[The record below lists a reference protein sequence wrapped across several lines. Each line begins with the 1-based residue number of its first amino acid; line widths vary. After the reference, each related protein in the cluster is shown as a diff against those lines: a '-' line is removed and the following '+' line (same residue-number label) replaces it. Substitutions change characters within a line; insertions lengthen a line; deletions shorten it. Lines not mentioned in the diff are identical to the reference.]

1 MTDMLRRPTPSGS
14 PLAVPSPHL
23 LPPPLR
29 PPSVD
34 LHALDDDP
42 VDVSRLLHG
51 EVLVPD
57 VREDAFGIPLQRR
70 APSAASPAAK
80 ADLLAPDELEP
91 SDLAGD
97 HWLLAVLEDDA
108 GVRRPVGPAVDA
120 PGRVLGAADGHGEG
134 RLRATDDVIFDDP
147 EAAAESTVSRA
158 RFDVQFVPIHEDR
171 HVPLVH
177 LVRRDVRLAV
187 STGDQTGLAVS
198 VIPGAP
204 PSRLRLHD
212 GKGFAGPVVHAGQ
225 NRREDGEEVA
235 RGEAVG

>member
-1 MTDMLRRPTPSGS
+1 MTDMLRGPTPSGS

-42 VDVSRLLHG
+42 VDVPGLLHG

-97 HWLLAVLEDDA
+97 HRLPAVLEDDA

-120 PGRVLGAADGHGEG
+120 AAPRRQRVRGSGRPRPPGSWRGWRGSGLRTGGRARAGPRPSIPGRRSTTSTPSTWTSARDGPHG
-134 RLRATDDVIFDDP
+134 RRCLP
-147 EAAAESTVSRA
+147 A
-158 RFDVQFVPIHEDR
+158 R
-171 HVPLVH
+171 
-177 LVRRDVRLAV
+177 
-187 STGDQTGLAVS
+187 
-198 VIPGAP
+198 
-204 PSRLRLHD
+204 
-212 GKGFAGPVVHAGQ
+212 
-225 NRREDGEEVA
+225 
-235 RGEAVG
+235 

>member
-1 MTDMLRRPTPSGS
+1 MTDMLRRPPPSGS

-29 PPSVD
+29 PPSAD
-34 LHALDDDP
+34 LPALDDDT
-42 VDVSRLLHG
+42 VDVRCLLHG

-57 VREDAFGIPLQRR
+57 VREDEFGIPLQRR

-97 HWLLAVLEDDA
+97 HRLPAVLEDDA

-134 RLRATDDVIFDDP
+134 RLRAADGVIFDDS
-147 EAAAESTVSRA
+147 EAAAESTVSRT
-158 RFDVQFVPIHEDR
+158 RFDVQFIPIHEDR
-171 HVPLVH
+171 LGPLVH
-177 LVRRDVRLAV
+177 LVRRRVRLAI
-187 STGDQTGLAVS
+187 STGDQTGLPVS
-198 VIPGAP
+198 VIPCAP
-204 PSRLRLHD
+204 ASGLRLHD
-212 GKGFAGPVVHAGQ
+212 GKGFAGPVVHAG
-225 NRREDGEEVA
+225 
-235 RGEAVG
+235 

>member
-1 MTDMLRRPTPSGS
+1 MTDILRGPTPSGS

-42 VDVSRLLHG
+42 VDVPGLLHG

-57 VREDAFGIPLQRR
+57 VREDALGIPLQRR

-80 ADLLAPDELEP
+80 ADLLAPDEFEP

-97 HWLLAVLEDDA
+97 HRLPAVLEDDA

-120 PGRVLGAADGHGEG
+120 PGRVLGAADAFQTRSTEYDIDSQYVDVGAG
-134 RLRATDDVIFDDP
+134 RTAWKTLPSGAMTLMGRKKPALARACGSMT
-147 EAAAESTVSRA
+147 AM
-158 RFDVQFVPIHEDR
+158 
-171 HVPLVH
+171 
-177 LVRRDVRLAV
+177 
-187 STGDQTGLAVS
+187 
-198 VIPGAP
+198 
-204 PSRLRLHD
+204 
-212 GKGFAGPVVHAGQ
+212 
-225 NRREDGEEVA
+225 
-235 RGEAVG
+235 

>member
-1 MTDMLRRPTPSGS
+1 MTDMLLGPTPSGS

-34 LHALDDDP
+34 VHALDDDP
-42 VDVSRLLHG
+42 VDVPGLLRG

-57 VREDAFGIPLQRR
+57 VRKDEFGIPLQRR

-80 ADLLAPDELEP
+80 ADLLAPDEFEP

-97 HWLLAVLEDDA
+97 HRLPALLEDDA

-120 PGRVLGAADGHGEG
+120 PGRVLGAADGHREG
-134 RLRATDDVIFDDP
+134 GLRAADDVIFDDP
-147 EAAAESTVSRA
+147 EAAAESTVSRT
-158 RFDVQFVPIHEDR
+158 RFDVQFVPIHEDP

-187 STGDQTGLAVS
+187 LACDQTRLAV
-198 VIPGAP
+198 
-204 PSRLRLHD
+204 
-212 GKGFAGPVVHAGQ
+212 PVV
-225 NRREDGEEVA
+225 
-235 RGEAVG
+235 RGAS